1 MVLGLVPQLKLQ
13 HLQIFLTVVDEMNF
27 SRAAEQLG
35 MAQPPLSRQIK
46 RLELGLDVQLFDRS
60 SSQISLTEAGK
71 IFAERSRSIL
81 AQVEQSIELAQMV
94 EKGMAGQLIIGVD
107 SAAPACV
114 RAIKIIEAYKKEY
127 PQVNVQVQE
136 LSVQKQL
143 HALQAGNIDIGFATP
158 QSVPQ
163 SLNTQVVVQEPLVM
177 ALPTEHPLA
186 QHSKIPVAAIANQPL
201 IMDSA
206 RSEALATAIATLDQ
220 SALFIPR
227 VVQNASD
234 SRLMLSFVT
243 SNVGLAIVPASVEN
257 SALCHGV
264 VYRPLEPPIKAVSLS
279 VIWRQQKLE
288 SVIASFL
295 NRVAS

>member
-114 RAIKIIEAYKKEY
+114 RAIKIIEAYKKR
-127 PQVNVQVQE
+127 V
-136 LSVQKQL
+136 S
-143 HALQAGNIDIGFATP
+143 AGKCASTGAICPKTAP
-158 QSVPQ
+158 CLASW
-163 SLNTQVVVQEPLVM
+163 
-177 ALPTEHPLA
+177 EH
-186 QHSKIPVAAIANQPL
+186 
-201 IMDSA
+201 
-206 RSEALATAIATLDQ
+206 
-220 SALFIPR
+220 
-227 VVQNASD
+227 
-234 SRLMLSFVT
+234 
-243 SNVGLAIVPASVEN
+243 
-257 SALCHGV
+257 
-264 VYRPLEPPIKAVSLS
+264 
-279 VIWRQQKLE
+279 
-288 SVIASFL
+288 
-295 NRVAS
+295 